1 MEFLKIENN
10 KKRYID
16 LLLLADEEEKMIDKY
31 LERGEMY
38 ILNDNGIKAECVV
51 TDEGNKILEIKNIA
65 VSPKFQK
72 QGYGKNLIEFLI
84 EKYSEN
90 YSIIQAGTG
99 DSPLTIPFYEK
110 CGFKKSHIVKNFFIN
125 NYKIP
130 IYENGVQLIDMIY
143 LQKDLKKIK

>member
-1 MEFLKIENN
+1 MKFLKIENN

-16 LLLLADEEEKMIDKY
+16 LLLLGDEEEEMIDKY

-38 ILNDNGIKAECVV
+38 ILDDNGIKAECVV

-72 QGYGKNLIEFLI
+72 QGYGKKLIEFI
-84 EKYSEN
+84 TEKYSEN
-90 YSIIQAGTG
+90 FSVIQAGTG

-110 CGFKKSHIVKNFFIN
+110 CGFKKSHIVKNFFID
-125 NYKIP
+125 NYKNP
-130 IYENGVQLIDMIY
+130 IYEEGVLLIDMIY
-143 LQKDLKKIK
+143 LQKNLKK

>member
-16 LLLLADEEEKMIDKY
+16 LLLLGDEDEKMIDKY

-38 ILNDNGIKAECVV
+38 ILDDNGIKAECVV
-51 TDEGNKILEIKNIA
+51 TDEGNKTLEIKNIA

-72 QGYGKNLIEFLI
+72 HGYGKKLIEFI
-84 EKYSEN
+84 TEKYSEN
-90 YSIIQAGTG
+90 FSVIQAGTG

-110 CGFKKSHIVKNFFIN
+110 YGFRKSHIVKNFFID
-125 NYKIP
+125 NYKNP
-130 IYENGVQLIDMIY
+130 IYEEGVQLIDMIY
-143 LQKDLKKIK
+143 LQKNLKK

>member
-16 LLLLADEEEKMIDKY
+16 LLLLGDEEEEMIDKY

-38 ILNDNGIKAECVV
+38 ILDDNGIKAECVV

-72 QGYGKNLIEFLI
+72 QGYGKKLIEFI
-84 EKYSEN
+84 TEKYSEN
-90 YSIIQAGTG
+90 FSVIQAGTG
-99 DSPLTIPFYEK
+99 DSPLTISFYEK
-110 CGFKKSHIVKNFFIN
+110 CGFRKSHIVKNFFID
-125 NYKIP
+125 NYKNP
-130 IYENGVQLIDMIY
+130 IYEEGIQLIDMIY
-143 LQKDLKKIK
+143 LQKNLKK

>member
-16 LLLLADEEEKMIDKY
+16 LLLLGDEDEKMIDKY

-38 ILNDNGIKAECVV
+38 ILDDNGIKAECVV

-72 QGYGKNLIEFLI
+72 HGYGKKLIKFI
-84 EKYSEN
+84 TEKYSEN
-90 YSIIQAGTG
+90 FSVIQAGTG

-110 CGFKKSHIVKNFFIN
+110 CGFRKSHIVKNFFID
-125 NYKIP
+125 NYKNP
-130 IYENGVQLIDMIY
+130 IYEEGVQLIDMIY
-143 LQKDLKKIK
+143 LQKNLKK

>member
-16 LLLLADEEEKMIDKY
+16 LLLLGDEEEEMIDKY

-38 ILNDNGIKAECVV
+38 ILDDNGIKAECVV

-72 QGYGKNLIEFLI
+72 QGYGKKLIEFI
-84 EKYSEN
+84 TEKYSEN
-90 YSIIQAGTG
+90 FSVIQAGTG
-99 DSPLTIPFYEK
+99 DSPLAIPFYEK
-110 CGFKKSHIVKNFFIN
+110 CGFKKSHIVKNFFID
-125 NYKIP
+125 NYKNP
-130 IYENGVQLIDMIY
+130 IYEEGVLLIDMIY
-143 LQKDLKKIK
+143 LQKNLKK

>member
-16 LLLLADEEEKMIDKY
+16 LLLLGDEEEEMIDKY

-38 ILNDNGIKAECVV
+38 ILDDNGIKAECVV

-72 QGYGKNLIEFLI
+72 QGYGKKLIEFI
-84 EKYSEN
+84 TEKYSEN
-90 YSIIQAGTG
+90 FSVIQAGTG
-99 DSPLTIPFYEK
+99 DSPFTIPFYEK
-110 CGFKKSHIVKNFFIN
+110 CGFRKSHIVKNFFID
-125 NYKIP
+125 NYKNP
-130 IYENGVQLIDMIY
+130 IYEEGVQLIDMIY
-143 LQKDLKKIK
+143 LQKNLKK

>member
-16 LLLLADEEEKMIDKY
+16 LLLLGDEDEKMIDKY

-38 ILNDNGIKAECVV
+38 ILDDNGIKAECVV

-65 VSPKFQK
+65 VSSKFQK
-72 QGYGKNLIEFLI
+72 QGYGKKLIEFI
-84 EKYSEN
+84 TEKYSEN
-90 YSIIQAGTG
+90 FSVIQAGTG

-110 CGFKKSHIVKNFFIN
+110 CGFRKSHIVKNFFID
-125 NYKIP
+125 NYKNP
-130 IYENGVQLIDMIY
+130 IYEEGVQLIDMIY
-143 LQKDLKKIK
+143 LQKILKK

>member
-16 LLLLADEEEKMIDKY
+16 LLLLGDEEEEMIDKY

-38 ILNDNGIKAECVV
+38 ILDDNGIKAECVV

-72 QGYGKNLIEFLI
+72 QGYGKKLIEFI
-84 EKYSEN
+84 TEKYSEN
-90 YSIIQAGTG
+90 FSVIQAGTG
-99 DSPLTIPFYEK
+99 DSPITIPFYEK
-110 CGFKKSHIVKNFFIN
+110 CGFKKSHIVKNFFID
-125 NYKIP
+125 NYKNP
-130 IYENGVQLIDMIY
+130 IFEEGVQLIDMIY
-143 LQKDLKKIK
+143 LQKNLKK

>member
-16 LLLLADEEEKMIDKY
+16 LLLLGDEDEKMIDKY

-38 ILNDNGIKAECVV
+38 ILDDNGIKAECVV
-51 TDEGNKILEIKNIA
+51 TDEGNKTLEIKNIA

-72 QGYGKNLIEFLI
+72 HGYGKKLIEFI
-84 EKYSEN
+84 TEKYSEN
-90 YSIIQAGTG
+90 FSVIQAGTG

-110 CGFKKSHIVKNFFIN
+110 CGFKKSHIVKNFFID
-125 NYKIP
+125 NYKNP
-130 IYENGVQLIDMIY
+130 IYEEGVQLIDMIY
-143 LQKDLKKIK
+143 LQKNLKK

>member
-16 LLLLADEEEKMIDKY
+16 LLLLGDEDEKTIDKY

-38 ILNDNGIKAECVV
+38 ILDDNGIKAECVV
-51 TDEGNKILEIKNIA
+51 TDEGSKILEIKNIA

-72 QGYGKNLIEFLI
+72 QGYGKKLIEFI
-84 EKYSEN
+84 TEKYSEN
-90 YSIIQAGTG
+90 FSVIQAGTG

-110 CGFKKSHIVKNFFIN
+110 YGFRKSHIVKNFFID
-125 NYKIP
+125 NYKNP
-130 IYENGVQLIDMIY
+130 IYEEEVQLIDMIY
-143 LQKDLKKIK
+143 LQKNLKK

>member
-51 TDEGNKILEIKNIA
+51 TDEGNGILEIKNIA
-65 VSPKFQK
+65 VLPFFQK
-72 QGYGKNLIEFLI
+72 QGYGKMLIEFLI
-84 EKYSEN
+84 EKYSKN
-90 YSIIQAGTG
+90 FSIMQAGTG

-110 CGFKKSHIVKNFFIN
+110 CGFKKSHTIKNFFID
-125 NYKIP
+125 NYENP
-130 IYENGVQLIDMIY
+130 IYEEGVQLVDMIY
-143 LQKDLKKIK
+143 LQKNLKNK

>member
-16 LLLLADEEEKMIDKY
+16 LLLLGDEDEKMIDKY

-38 ILNDNGIKAECVV
+38 ILDDNGIKAECVV

-72 QGYGKNLIEFLI
+72 QGYGKKLIEFI
-84 EKYSEN
+84 TEKYSEN
-90 YSIIQAGTG
+90 FSVIQAGTG
-99 DSPLTIPFYEK
+99 DSPLTISFYEK
-110 CGFKKSHIVKNFFIN
+110 CGFRKSHIVKNFFID
-125 NYKIP
+125 NYKNP
-130 IYENGVQLIDMIY
+130 IYEEGIQLIDMIY
-143 LQKDLKKIK
+143 LQKNLKK

>member
-1 MEFLKIENN
+1 M
-10 KKRYID
+10 
-16 LLLLADEEEKMIDKY
+16 LLLADEEEKMIDKY

-72 QGYGKNLIEFLI
+72 QGYGKILIEFLI

>member
-16 LLLLADEEEKMIDKY
+16 LLLLGDEEEEMIDKY

-38 ILNDNGIKAECVV
+38 ILDDNGIKAECVV

-72 QGYGKNLIEFLI
+72 QGYGKKLIEFI
-84 EKYSEN
+84 TEKYSEN
-90 YSIIQAGTG
+90 FSVIQAGTG

-110 CGFKKSHIVKNFFIN
+110 CGFKKSHIVKNFFID
-125 NYKIP
+125 NYKNP
-130 IYENGVQLIDMIY
+130 IYEEGVQLIDMIY
-143 LQKDLKKIK
+143 LQKNLKK

>member
-16 LLLLADEEEKMIDKY
+16 LLLLGDEDEKMIDKY

-38 ILNDNGIKAECVV
+38 ILDDNGIKAECVV

-72 QGYGKNLIEFLI
+72 QGYGKKLIEFI
-84 EKYSEN
+84 TEKYSEN
-90 YSIIQAGTG
+90 FSVIQAGTG
-99 DSPLTIPFYEK
+99 DSPFTIPFYEK
-110 CGFKKSHIVKNFFIN
+110 CGFKKSHIVKNFFID
-125 NYKIP
+125 NYKNP
-130 IYENGVQLIDMIY
+130 IYEEGVQLINMIY
-143 LQKDLKKIK
+143 LQKNLKK

>member
-16 LLLLADEEEKMIDKY
+16 LLLLGDEEEEMIDKY

-38 ILNDNGIKAECVV
+38 ILDDNGIKAECVV

-72 QGYGKNLIEFLI
+72 HGYGKKLIEFI
-84 EKYSEN
+84 TEKYSEN
-90 YSIIQAGTG
+90 FSVIQAGTG
-99 DSPLTIPFYEK
+99 DSPLTISFYEK
-110 CGFKKSHIVKNFFIN
+110 CGFRKSHIVKNFFID
-125 NYKIP
+125 NYKNP
-130 IYENGVQLIDMIY
+130 IYEEGVLLIDMIY
-143 LQKDLKKIK
+143 LQKNLKK

>member
-16 LLLLADEEEKMIDKY
+16 LLLLGDEDEKTIDKY

-38 ILNDNGIKAECVV
+38 ILDDNGIKAECVV
-51 TDEGNKILEIKNIA
+51 TDEGNKTLEIKNIA

-72 QGYGKNLIEFLI
+72 HGYGKKLIEFI
-84 EKYSEN
+84 TEKYSEN
-90 YSIIQAGTG
+90 FSVIQAGTG

-110 CGFKKSHIVKNFFIN
+110 CGFKKSHIVKNFFID
-125 NYKIP
+125 NYKNP
-130 IYENGVQLIDMIY
+130 IYEEGVQLIDMIY
-143 LQKDLKKIK
+143 LQKNLKK

>member
-16 LLLLADEEEKMIDKY
+16 LLLLGDEDEKMIDKY

-38 ILNDNGIKAECVV
+38 ILDDNGIKAECVV
-51 TDEGNKILEIKNIA
+51 TDEGSKILEIKNIA

-72 QGYGKNLIEFLI
+72 QGYGKKLIEFI
-84 EKYSEN
+84 TEKYSEN
-90 YSIIQAGTG
+90 FSVIQAGTG

-110 CGFKKSHIVKNFFIN
+110 YGFRKSHIVKNFFID
-125 NYKIP
+125 NYKNP
-130 IYENGVQLIDMIY
+130 IYEEGVQLIDMIY
-143 LQKDLKKIK
+143 LQKNLKK

>member
-16 LLLLADEEEKMIDKY
+16 LLLLGDEDEKMIDKY

-38 ILNDNGIKAECVV
+38 ILDDNGIKAECVV

-72 QGYGKNLIEFLI
+72 QGYGKKLIEFI
-84 EKYSEN
+84 TEKYSEN
-90 YSIIQAGTG
+90 FSVIQAGTG

-110 CGFKKSHIVKNFFIN
+110 CGFRKSHIVKNFFID
-125 NYKIP
+125 NYKNP
-130 IYENGVQLIDMIY
+130 IYEEGVQLIDMIY
-143 LQKDLKKIK
+143 LQKNLKK

>member
-16 LLLLADEEEKMIDKY
+16 LLLLGDEDEKMIDKY

-38 ILNDNGIKAECVV
+38 ILDDNGIKAECVV
-51 TDEGNKILEIKNIA
+51 TDEGSKILEIKNIA

-72 QGYGKNLIEFLI
+72 QGYGKKLIEFI
-84 EKYSEN
+84 TEKYSEN
-90 YSIIQAGTG
+90 FSVIQAGTG

-110 CGFKKSHIVKNFFIN
+110 YGFRKSHIVKNFFID
-125 NYKIP
+125 NYKNP
-130 IYENGVQLIDMIY
+130 IYEEEVQLIDMIY
-143 LQKDLKKIK
+143 LQKNLKK

>member
-16 LLLLADEEEKMIDKY
+16 LLLLGDEDEKMIDKY

-38 ILNDNGIKAECVV
+38 ILDDNGIKAECVV
-51 TDEGNKILEIKNIA
+51 TDEGNKTLEIKNIA

-72 QGYGKNLIEFLI
+72 QGYGKKLIEFI
-84 EKYSEN
+84 TEKYSEN
-90 YSIIQAGTG
+90 FSVIQAGTG

-110 CGFKKSHIVKNFFIN
+110 CGFRKSHIVKNFFID
-125 NYKIP
+125 NYKNP
-130 IYENGVQLIDMIY
+130 IYEEGVLLIDMIY
-143 LQKDLKKIK
+143 LQKNLKK

>member
-16 LLLLADEEEKMIDKY
+16 LLLLGDEDEKMIDKY

-38 ILNDNGIKAECVV
+38 ILDDNGIKAECVV

-65 VSPKFQK
+65 ISPKFQK
-72 QGYGKNLIEFLI
+72 QGYGKKLIEFI
-84 EKYSEN
+84 TEKYSEN
-90 YSIIQAGTG
+90 FSVIQAGTG

-110 CGFKKSHIVKNFFIN
+110 CGFRKSHIVKNFFID
-125 NYKIP
+125 NYKNP
-130 IYENGVQLIDMIY
+130 IYEEGVQLIDMIY
-143 LQKDLKKIK
+143 LQKNLKK

>member
-16 LLLLADEEEKMIDKY
+16 LLLLGDEDEKMIDKY

-38 ILNDNGIKAECVV
+38 ILDDNGIKAECVV
-51 TDEGNKILEIKNIA
+51 TDEGNKTLEIKNIA

-72 QGYGKNLIEFLI
+72 QGYGKKLIEFI
-84 EKYSEN
+84 TEKYSEN
-90 YSIIQAGTG
+90 FSVIQAGTG

-110 CGFKKSHIVKNFFIN
+110 YGFRKSHIVKNFFID
-125 NYKIP
+125 NYKNP
-130 IYENGVQLIDMIY
+130 IYEEGVQLIDMIY
-143 LQKDLKKIK
+143 LQKNLKK

>member
-16 LLLLADEEEKMIDKY
+16 LLLLSDEDEKMIDKY

-38 ILNDNGIKAECVV
+38 ILDDNGIKAECVV
-51 TDEGNKILEIKNIA
+51 TDEGNKTLEIKNIA

-72 QGYGKNLIEFLI
+72 QGYGKKLIEFI
-84 EKYSEN
+84 TEKYSEN
-90 YSIIQAGTG
+90 FSVIQAGTG

-110 CGFKKSHIVKNFFIN
+110 CGFRKSHIVKNFFID
-125 NYKIP
+125 NYKNP
-130 IYENGVQLIDMIY
+130 IYEEGVQLIDMIY
-143 LQKDLKKIK
+143 LQKNLKK

>member
-38 ILNDNGIKAECVV
+38 ILDDNGIKAECVV

-72 QGYGKNLIEFLI
+72 QGYGKKLIELI
-84 EKYSEN
+84 TEKYSEN
-90 YSIIQAGTG
+90 FSVIQAGTG
-99 DSPLTIPFYEK
+99 DSPLTISFYEK
-110 CGFKKSHIVKNFFIN
+110 CGFRKSHIVKNFFID
-125 NYKIP
+125 NYKNP
-130 IYENGVQLIDMIY
+130 IYEEGVQLIDMIY
-143 LQKDLKKIK
+143 LQKNLKK

>member
-16 LLLLADEEEKMIDKY
+16 LLLLGDEDEKMIDKY

-38 ILNDNGIKAECVV
+38 ILDDNGIKAECVV

-72 QGYGKNLIEFLI
+72 QGYGKKLIEFI
-84 EKYSEN
+84 TEKYSEN
-90 YSIIQAGTG
+90 FSVIQAGTG

-110 CGFKKSHIVKNFFIN
+110 CGFKKSHIVKNFFID
-125 NYKIP
+125 NYKNL
-130 IYENGVQLIDMIY
+130 IYEEGVQLIDMIY
-143 LQKDLKKIK
+143 LQKNLKK

>member
-16 LLLLADEEEKMIDKY
+16 LLLLGDEDEKMIDKY

-38 ILNDNGIKAECVV
+38 ILDDNGIKAECVV

-72 QGYGKNLIEFLI
+72 QGYGKKLIEFI
-84 EKYSEN
+84 TEKYSEN
-90 YSIIQAGTG
+90 FSVIQAGTG

-110 CGFKKSHIVKNFFIN
+110 CGFKKSHIVKNFFID
-125 NYKIP
+125 NYKNP

>member
-16 LLLLADEEEKMIDKY
+16 LLLLGDEEEEMIDKY

-38 ILNDNGIKAECVV
+38 ILDDNGIKAECVV

-72 QGYGKNLIEFLI
+72 QGYGKKLIEFI
-84 EKYSEN
+84 TEKYSEN
-90 YSIIQAGTG
+90 FSVIQAGTG

-110 CGFKKSHIVKNFFIN
+110 CGFKKSHIVKNFFID
-125 NYKIP
+125 NYKNP
-130 IYENGVQLIDMIY
+130 IYEEGVLLIDMIY
-143 LQKDLKKIK
+143 LQKNLKK